1 MKAPRIHLCLGLA
14 VTALLGIGA
23 PVEPL
28 HAQSNRDIGTSVKT
42 AVAGMRVLQIR
53 DNVFMLT
60 GAGGNVTVLRFPQGL
75 LVVDSGSA
83 QTADKLL
90 AVLKELSARPV
101 VHLINT
107 TGDDDHVGGNETL
120 AINGRRIP
128 RDVIQADSS
137 GTGEGPMIVAR
148 EEVLTRMSESPKPPP
163 FRAWPTDVFRLP
175 TRKLSAHLRGGEPV
189 ELVHLPA
196 AHTNG
201 DLLVWFRRADL
212 IMAGDVFNTTSYPV
226 IDVQRGGTING
237 EIEAL
242 NTILDLAFP
251 FSRVEGGTM
260 IVPGHG
266 RLADF
271 ADVTYYRDM
280 VTIVRDR
287 VQAMMGKGMTLAQ
300 VKAAKP
306 TLDYDPR
313 FGATTG
319 PWTTDM
325 FIEAVYA
332 TASQKQ

>member
-1 MKAPRIHLCLGLA
+1 MKATQIRLCLGLA
-14 VTALLGIGA
+14 VTALLCGGGPA
-23 PVEPL
+23 RPL
-28 HAQSNRDIGTSVKT
+28 HAQSNRDIGTAVKT
-42 AVAGMRVLQIR
+42 SVTGMRVLQIR
-53 DNVFMLT
+53 DNVFMLS
-60 GAGGNVTVLRFPQGL
+60 GAGGNITVLRFPQGV

-83 QTADKLL
+83 QMADKVL
-90 AVLKELSARPV
+90 AVLKELSSRPV
-101 VHLINT
+101 VHIINT
-107 TGDDDHVGGNETL
+107 TGDDDHVGGNEKL
-120 AINGRRIP
+120 AISGRRIP

-148 EEVLTRMSESPKPPP
+148 EEVLTRMSENPKPPP

-175 TRKLSAHLRGGEPV
+175 TKKLSAHLRGGEPV

-201 DLLVWFRRADL
+201 DLLAWFRRSDL

-226 IDVQRGGTING
+226 IDVPRGGTING

-251 FSRVEGGTM
+251 FSRAEGGTM

-271 ADVTYYRDM
+271 ADVAYYRDM

-287 VQAMMGKGMTLAQ
+287 VQAMLGKGLTLAQ

-306 TLDYDPR
+306 TFDYDPR

-319 PWTTDM
+319 PWTTEM
-325 FIEAVYA
+325 FIEAVFK
-332 TASQKQ
+332 TASQKR